1 MLHQYKLNGYN
12 IVLDTCSGAVH
23 VVDDVAYDMIAMY
36 KEKPLDA
43 VIVALLEKYG
53 ELPLLFAGGVMS
65 NQIIKNSFEEKYNA
79 IFAPPQFSADNSAG
93 IAYLGYRKYNDVH
106 TRV

>member
-1 MLHQYKLNGYN
+1 MTKG
-12 IVLDTCSGAVH
+12 
-23 VVDDVAYDMIAMY
+23 
-36 KEKPLDA
+36 
-43 VIVALLEKYG
+43 LLEKYG

-65 NQIIKNSFEEKYNA
+65 NRIIKNSFEEKYNA

-106 TRV
+106 TRVEQTTSFKCFTTEFLYKVNY

>member
-1 MLHQYKLNGYN
+1 M
-12 IVLDTCSGAVH
+12 
-23 VVDDVAYDMIAMY
+23 
-36 KEKPLDA
+36 
-43 VIVALLEKYG
+43 
-53 ELPLLFAGGVMS
+53 LFAGGVMS

>member
-1 MLHQYKLNGYN
+1 MC
-12 IVLDTCSGAVH
+12 IRDR
-23 VVDDVAYDMIAMY
+23 
-36 KEKPLDA
+36 
-43 VIVALLEKYG
+43 LEKYG

-65 NQIIKNSFEEKYNA
+65 NRIIKNSFEEKYNA

>member
-1 MLHQYKLNGYN
+1 MEEENLKKIESKLWASAEKMRGAVSVSDYKF
-12 IVLDTCSGAVH
+12 IVLGL
-23 VVDDVAYDMIAMY
+23 IF
-36 KEKPLDA
+36 L
-43 VIVALLEKYG
+43 KYI
-53 ELPLLFAGGVMS
+53 S
-65 NQIIKNSFEEKYNA
+65 DSFEEKYNA